1 MPFESQAQRRFM
13 YATNPKMAKRFEK
26 KTKKKNLP
34 EKVKKS
40 PMDLAWRLLKRET
53 HPGESIAHFLGHDTD
68 YFDDQDFYDRMYLD
82 RGEGPLIHYNPKTG
96 EGRAQLN
103 PDARLYHPA
112 IHPSHADENMF
123 PDRKI
128 VTRPDGTKEE
138 LVASSKHVL
147 EDTKPVFDE
156 SGQLSYVETTPMPT
170 FQNIPFS
177 EETGFT
183 KAERQTELGEFHED
197 FPSSLGPVTEYHGTM
212 NLPAVSE
219 QGIKARSSRKRS
231 KKYVPEQLRG
241 QDITYTTPDR
251 ERALAF
257 AQERAQSLGLPS
269 SQVGVVGVRA
279 GGLPSPIQHQEP
291 FGVLGGTMSNV
302 RPSAIPRANIA
313 LLKRQTELG
322 EFHPD
327 LPSSHGPVKYYHG
340 TPETNVQQIM
350 RQGLRANRNPYKNI
364 EEYVQAMEDGSYDKF
379 MENYDPTYRGAFVTT
394 KPERAH
400 RYAERKGWSY
410 RPIPAPALI
419 GVREGAGMPEEYIGY
434 GDDTGEDTKRL
445 FPDDYRFMDDVDP
458 KFLTQIKEG
467 M

>member
-40 PMDLAWRLLKRET
+40 PMDLAMRLLK
-53 HPGESIAHFLGHDTD
+53 
-68 YFDDQDFYDRMYLD
+68 
-82 RGEGPLIHYNPKTG
+82 
-96 EGRAQLN
+96 
-103 PDARLYHPA
+103 
-112 IHPSHADENMF
+112 
-123 PDRKI
+123 
-128 VTRPDGTKEE
+128 
-138 LVASSKHVL
+138 
-147 EDTKPVFDE
+147 
-156 SGQLSYVETTPMPT
+156 
-170 FQNIPFS
+170 
-177 EETGFT
+177 
-183 KAERQTELGEFHED
+183 RQTELGEFHED

-302 RPSAIPRANIA
+302 RPSAIPRANIVPV
-313 LLKRQTELG
+313 LKMPL
-322 EFHPD
+322 
-327 LPSSHGPVKYYHG
+327 YHG
-340 TPETNVQQIM
+340 TSKEAAESIM
-350 RQGLRANRNPYKNI
+350 QQGLLPTGGHAPQLFEHSP
-364 EEYVQAMEDGSYDKF
+364 EEIREAMQLAGIDPSKYD
-379 MENYDPTYRGAFVTT
+379 E
-394 KPERAH
+394 
-400 RYAERKGWSY
+400 
-410 RPIPAPALI
+410 LI
-419 GVREGAGMPEEYIGY
+419 GGYDDEFGFAYAGENKAMRHAASWAEDYH
-434 GDDTGEDTKRL
+434 GDDATVLEIDETHPDMPFFMHEPS
-445 FPDDYRFMDDVDP
+445 FPQPYDSPYEGTPLDYGFNSHKGQVRTPHIIPPHLIRIVP
-458 KFLTQIKEG
+458 QSELKEG

>member
-40 PMDLAWRLLKRET
+40 PMDLSWRLLK
-53 HPGESIAHFLGHDTD
+53 
-68 YFDDQDFYDRMYLD
+68 
-82 RGEGPLIHYNPKTG
+82 
-96 EGRAQLN
+96 
-103 PDARLYHPA
+103 
-112 IHPSHADENMF
+112 
-123 PDRKI
+123 
-128 VTRPDGTKEE
+128 
-138 LVASSKHVL
+138 
-147 EDTKPVFDE
+147 
-156 SGQLSYVETTPMPT
+156 
-170 FQNIPFS
+170 
-177 EETGFT
+177 
-183 KAERQTELGEFHED
+183 RQTELGEFHED

-241 QDITYTTPDR
+241 QDITYTTPDQ

-327 LPSSHGPVKYYHG
+327 LPSSYGPVKYYHG
-340 TPETNVQQIM
+340 TPETNAQQIM

-364 EEYVQAMEDGSYDKF
+364 EEYVQAMKDGSYDKF
-379 MENYDPTYRGAFVTT
+379 LENYDPTYTGAFVTT

>member
-1 MPFESQAQRRFM
+1 MSE
-13 YATNPKMAKRFEK
+13 
-26 KTKKKNLP
+26 
-34 EKVKKS
+34 
-40 PMDLAWRLLKRET
+40 PMDLALRLLKYDRATEMYDLAVEAMALGLADNWADAMKIAEEEAQLPSEFSPQFQQKNASEPMDLSWRLLK
-53 HPGESIAHFLGHDTD
+53 
-68 YFDDQDFYDRMYLD
+68 
-82 RGEGPLIHYNPKTG
+82 N
-96 EGRAQLN
+96 
-103 PDARLYHPA
+103 
-112 IHPSHADENMF
+112 
-123 PDRKI
+123 
-128 VTRPDGTKEE
+128 
-138 LVASSKHVL
+138 
-147 EDTKPVFDE
+147 
-156 SGQLSYVETTPMPT
+156 
-170 FQNIPFS
+170 
-177 EETGFT
+177 
-183 KAERQTELGEFHED
+183 ERQTELGEFHED

-241 QDITYTTPDR
+241 QDITYTTPDQ

-302 RPSAIPRANIA
+302 RPSAIPRANITPV
-313 LLKRQTELG
+313 LKRQTELG

-327 LPSSHGPVKYYHG
+327 LPSSYGPVKYYHG

-350 RQGLRANRNPYKNI
+350 RQGLRANRNPYKNAK
-364 EEYVQAMEDGSYDKF
+364 EYVQAMKDGSDAKF

-394 KPERAH
+394 KPERAY
-400 RYAERKGWSY
+400 RYGERKGWGY

-434 GDDTGEDTKRL
+434 GDDTGESTKRL
-445 FPDDYRFMDDVDP
+445 FPDDYRYMDNIDP
-458 KFLTQIKEG
+458 KFLTQIKEA